1 MVYLLVFLM
10 NCLIIFNQN
19 HMQSNKSSNNQITGA
34 SIVFEVLSYF
44 NVKNV
49 FGYPGGCAIP
59 LYDELA
65 LRLKNGDKN
74 IKHFLTAHE
83 QGAVHSAEGYAKSSG
98 NVGVVFTTSGPG
110 ATNTITGLADAF
122 ADSVPLVVITC
133 NVSSGLIGTNAF
145 QEVNICDI
153 SKSVVKKNVFVNK
166 VEDIQKTLYE
176 AFNVATS
183 GRKAPV
189 LVDIT
194 KDALSNR
201 CVLED
206 FSSFVFND

>member
-1 MVYLLVFLM
+1 
-10 NCLIIFNQN
+10 
-19 HMQSNKSSNNQITGA
+19 MQKEDSKNKTISGA
-34 SIVFEVLSYF
+34 SMVFNVLAYF

-59 LYDELA
+59 LYNELA
-65 LRLKNGDKN
+65 VRLKKGDKR
-74 IKHFLTAHE
+74 IRHFLTAHE

-153 SKSVVKKNVFVNK
+153 SKSVVKKNFFVNK
-166 VEDIQKTLYE
+166 AEDIQKTLFE

-194 KDALSNR
+194 KDALSNK
-201 CVLED
+201 CVLKD
-206 FSSFVFND
+206 FSGFSFND

>member
-1 MVYLLVFLM
+1 MTY
-10 NCLIIFNQN
+10 
-19 HMQSNKSSNNQITGA
+19 TGA
-34 SIVFEVLSYF
+34 SVVFDTLEF
-44 NVKNV
+44 CGVKHV

-65 LRLKNGDKN
+65 TRVKKKAK

-83 QGAVHSAEGYAKSSG
+83 QGAVHAAEGYAKSSG
-98 NVGVVFTTSGPG
+98 KVGVVFTTSGPG

-145 QEVNICDI
+145 QEVDICAI
-153 SKSVVKKNVFVNK
+153 SKSVVKKNFFVSK
-166 VEDIQKTLYE
+166 AEDIQDALFE
-176 AFNVATS
+176 AFNIATS

-194 KDALSNR
+194 KDALSNE
-201 CVLED
+201 CVLKD
-206 FSSFVFND
+206 FSSLSFNN

>member
-1 MVYLLVFLM
+1 MT
-10 NCLIIFNQN
+10 C
-19 HMQSNKSSNNQITGA
+19 TGA
-34 SIVFEVLSYF
+34 SVVFEVLSFF
-44 NVKNV
+44 NIKDV

-65 LRLKNGDKN
+65 LRLKRGAN
-74 IKHFLTAHE
+74 IRHFLTAHE

-98 NVGVVFTTSGPG
+98 KVGVVFTTSGPG
-110 ATNTITGLADAF
+110 ATHTITGLADAF

-145 QEVNICDI
+145 QEVDICDI
-153 SKSVVKKNVFVNK
+153 SKSVVKKNFFVSK
-166 VEDIQKTLYE
+166 AEDVQDALFE

-194 KDALSNR
+194 KDALSNE
-201 CVLED
+201 CVLKD
-206 FSSFVFND
+206 FSSLSFNV

>member
-1 MVYLLVFLM
+1 MTY
-10 NCLIIFNQN
+10 
-19 HMQSNKSSNNQITGA
+19 TGA
-34 SIVFEVLSYF
+34 SVVFDMLEF
-44 NVKNV
+44 CGVKYV

-65 LRLKNGDKN
+65 KRVKKKAR

-83 QGAVHSAEGYAKSSG
+83 QGAVHSADGYAKSSG
-98 NVGVVFTTSGPG
+98 KVGVVFTTSGPG

-133 NVSSGLIGTNAF
+133 NVSSSLIGTNAF

-153 SKSVVKKNVFVNK
+153 SKSVVKKNFFVSK
-166 VEDIQKTLYE
+166 AEDIQDALFE

-194 KDALSNR
+194 KDALSNE
-201 CVLED
+201 CVLKD
-206 FSSFVFND
+206 FSSLSFNV

>member
-1 MVYLLVFLM
+1 MVCLSVFLADY
-10 NCLIIFNQN
+10 LISFNPN
-19 HMQSNKSSNNQITGA
+19 HMQNKKNANKQITGA
-34 SIVFEVLSYF
+34 SVVFEVLSYF

-59 LYDELA
+59 LYDEMG
-65 LRLKNGDKN
+65 LRLKKGNTN
-74 IKHFLTAHE
+74 IRHFLTAHE

-110 ATNTITGLADAF
+110 ATNTITGVADAF

-153 SKSVVKKNVFVNK
+153 SKSVVKKNFFVNK
-166 VEDIQKTLYE
+166 ADDIQQALFE

-194 KDALSNR
+194 KDALSNK

-206 FSSFVFND
+206 FSSFSFNG

>member
-1 MVYLLVFLM
+1 MT
-10 NCLIIFNQN
+10 C
-19 HMQSNKSSNNQITGA
+19 TGA
-34 SIVFEVLSYF
+34 SVVFDTLEF
-44 NVKNV
+44 CGVKYV

-65 LRLKNGDKN
+65 LRLKKGAN
-74 IKHFLTAHE
+74 IRHFLTAHE

-98 NVGVVFTTSGPG
+98 KVGVVFTTSGPG

-133 NVSSGLIGTNAF
+133 NVSSSLIGTNAF

-153 SKSVVKKNVFVNK
+153 CKSVVKKNFFVSK
-166 VEDIQKTLYE
+166 AEDIQDALFE
-176 AFNVATS
+176 AFNIATS

-194 KDALSNR
+194 KDALSNK
-201 CVLED
+201 CDLKD
-206 FSSFVFND
+206 FKDFNA

>member
-1 MVYLLVFLM
+1 MT
-10 NCLIIFNQN
+10 C
-19 HMQSNKSSNNQITGA
+19 TGA
-34 SIVFEVLSYF
+34 SVVFDTLEF
-44 NVKNV
+44 CGVKHV

-65 LRLKNGDKN
+65 TRMKKRAK
-74 IKHFLTAHE
+74 IRHFLTAHE

-98 NVGVVFTTSGPG
+98 QVGVVFTTSGPG
-110 ATNTITGLADAF
+110 ATNTVTGLADAF

-153 SKSVVKKNVFVNK
+153 SKSVVKKNFFVNK
-166 VEDIQKTLYE
+166 AEDIQQTLFK
-176 AFNVATS
+176 AFNVATG

-194 KDALSNR
+194 KDALSNK

-206 FSSFVFND
+206 FSSFSFNG

>member
-1 MVYLLVFLM
+1 MT
-10 NCLIIFNQN
+10 C
-19 HMQSNKSSNNQITGA
+19 TGA
-34 SIVFEVLSYF
+34 SVVFEVLSFF
-44 NVKNV
+44 NIKDV

-65 LRLKNGDKN
+65 LRLKRGAN
-74 IKHFLTAHE
+74 IRHFLTAHE

-98 NVGVVFTTSGPG
+98 KVGVVFTTSGPG

-145 QEVNICDI
+145 QEVNICNI
-153 SKSVVKKNVFVNK
+153 SKSVVKKNFFVNK
-166 VEDIQKTLYE
+166 AEDIQETLCR
-176 AFNVATS
+176 AFRVAS
-183 GRKAPV
+183 NGRNGPV

-194 KDALSNR
+194 KDALSNK
-201 CVLED
+201 CDLKD
-206 FSSFVFND
+206 FGDFNN

>member
-1 MVYLLVFLM
+1 MTY
-10 NCLIIFNQN
+10 
-19 HMQSNKSSNNQITGA
+19 TGA
-34 SIVFEVLSYF
+34 EVVFETLEF
-44 NVKNV
+44 CGVKDV

-65 LRLKNGDKN
+65 KRVKKKAR

-145 QEVNICDI
+145 QEVNICDR
-153 SKSVVKKNVFVNK
+153 SQSVVKKNFFVSK
-166 VEDIQKTLYE
+166 AEDIQDALFE

-194 KDALSNR
+194 KDALSNK
-201 CVLED
+201 CVLKD
-206 FSSFVFND
+206 FSSLSLNV